1 MLTTLVAGRV
11 YDFSHAVGR
20 LNREGEGFHMQRG
33 VVAGEGCTVY
43 VLNRGQD
50 AKGNIFGGSARVG
63 KWNIPMVPCE
73 EHWLVDIGGS
83 GDAEGQF
90 LWPCGIALDSEE
102 NIYVTDEWLNRVTI
116 FDKDGK
122 LLGVWGT
129 PGEGD
134 GEFNRPSGIAI
145 DQNDDLYIVDSLNH
159 RVQKFT
165 KDGKY
170 LAKWGNLGSKEG
182 EFDSPWGITIDSEGY
197 VYVVDHKNHRL
208 QKFTPDGDFVTLFG
222 SYGTGPAQLNHPCD
236 VAVDPDGDIY
246 VCDWANNRVQ
256 LFAPDGRFLTSLL
269 GDAQEFSRDAKVEA
283 ESNPDAMKARR
294 KAHSLEPEWR
304 LVMPQALTFDAENNR
319 LIISDTVRHR
329 MQIYNKIKDYAD
341 PQLTI

>member
-20 LNREGEGFHMQRG
+20 LNAYGEGFTSHRA

-50 AKGNIFGGSARVG
+50 AKGNIFGGRARVG
-63 KWNIPMVPCE
+63 KWNIPMVPGE

-90 LWPCGIALDSEE
+90 LWPCGIDLDSEE

-129 PGEGD
+129 PGDGD
-134 GEFNRPSGIAI
+134 GELDRPAGIAI
-145 DQNDDLYIVDSLNH
+145 DKNDDLYIVDSLNH

-170 LAKWGNLGSKEG
+170 LAQWGSLGSKEG
-182 EFDSPWGITIDSEGY
+182 EFDSPWGIALDREGY
-197 VYVVDHKNHRL
+197 VYVADHMNHRL
-208 QKFTPDGDFVTLFG
+208 EKFTPDGDFVTLFG
-222 SYGTGPAQLNHPCD
+222 SYGTGPAQLNHPSD
-236 VAVDPDGDIY
+236 VSVDPDGDIY

-294 KAHSLEPEWR
+294 KVHSLEPEWR
-304 LVMPQALTFDAENNR
+304 FAMPQGLTFDAENNR
-319 LIISDTVRHR
+319 LIVTDTVRYR
-329 MQIYNKIKDYAD
+329 LQIYNKVKDYAD